1 MINIK
6 QLTEKD
12 IGRRVKCSTH
22 KGIEDFGKIKTWD
35 DKFIYVIFE
44 NWVCGK
50 GFISEPVYPQ
60 YLTFKKGG

>member
-12 IGRRVKCSTH
+12 IGRRVKCSMSN
-22 KGIEDFGKIKTWD
+22 GIEDFGRIKTWD

-44 NWVCGK
+44 N
-50 GFISEPVYPQ
+50 Y
-60 YLTFKKGG
+60 